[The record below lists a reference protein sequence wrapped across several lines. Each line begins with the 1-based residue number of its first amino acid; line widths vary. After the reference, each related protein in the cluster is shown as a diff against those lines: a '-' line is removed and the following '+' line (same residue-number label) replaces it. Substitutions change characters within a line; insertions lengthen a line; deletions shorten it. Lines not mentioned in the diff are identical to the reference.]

1 MNTER
6 NNSDDLSQNKVK
18 EEGTSQPDRD
28 TLHKTDPQDNMEG
41 PVSSL
46 MHNTGE
52 QFDTEETKE
61 KADAEKEKGM

>member
-6 NNSDDLSQNKVK
+6 NNSDDLSQNKVN

>member
-6 NNSDDLSQNKVK
+6 NYSDDRSRGKVK
-18 EEGTSQPDRD
+18 EEATSQPDRA

-41 PVSSL
+41 PISSL

-52 QFDTEETKE
+52 QFDTKETKQ